1 MWLTCSTLQL
11 AEGLVHDDHSMKNIW
26 IPPHS
31 IHYREEGNNFK
42 IEAFANNLISAFLL
56 FIVHP

>member
-1 MWLTCSTLQL
+1 MREGGREGKGVWLTCSTLQL

-31 IHYREEGNNFK
+31 IHYRELRGKQF
-42 IEAFANNLISAFLL
+42 
-56 FIVHP
+56 